1 MPAWARGLASHPGA
15 RTWLAPL
22 TPALAPAT
30 DPLQQILTGH
40 TGGVRSVAVTADGT
54 TALSGGGGTVRVW
67 DLATGELRVTLTG
80 HISVSS
86 AAEDTQN
93 QELLTVEETAEI
105 LQIGRYKVYYLLR
118 TRQLRSIKIGKLRRI
133 SRAWIAEFM
142 EGLEKGMNVRT
153 SSPPGPL

>member
-54 TALSGGGGTVRVW
+54 TALSGGGDGTVRVW
-67 DLATGELRVTLTG
+67 DLATGQLRATLTG

-86 AAEDTQN
+86 VAVTPDGTTAVSGGSYDG
-93 QELLTVEETAEI
+93 TVRVWDLAGPDI
-105 LQIGRYKVYYLLR
+105 DDPRL
-118 TRQLRSIKIGKLRRI
+118 
-133 SRAWIAEFM
+133 AEFVG
-142 EGLEKGMNVRT
+142 E
-153 SSPPGPL
+153 P

>member
-15 RTWLAPL
+15 RTWLTPL
-22 TPALAPAT
+22 TPAPAPAT

-86 AAEDTQN
+86 VAVTPDGTTAVSGGSYDGRVRVWDLAGPDIDDPRLAELVG
-93 QELLTVEETAEI
+93 E
-105 LQIGRYKVYYLLR
+105 
-118 TRQLRSIKIGKLRRI
+118 
-133 SRAWIAEFM
+133 
-142 EGLEKGMNVRT
+142 
-153 SSPPGPL
+153 P